1 MPALPALEVQDVLKV
16 QALFVVPSS
25 GSSSRAPA
33 PSHAKPAAASS
44 GLQRLAPIEMAAQ
57 SIHLAPASQTPSSF
71 VLGGK
76 KEQALPPAPHQG
88 RVLKDPEAGLG
99 YPLHAKPW
107 VVGTGVVVPLAYT
120 CCGLT
125 LCLCH
130 LLAPGYMHA
139 CALLLSPVWTL
150 TLALHAAGMMGD
162 FVWFW
167 LGVLTILLLPFVI
180 LNSHLLFVAF
190 YLAVF
195 AAFGSGRFWMNL
207 KGLPFLAV
215 GLCWFGLASSLVL
228 SVVLQD
234 QPAVQLGVACFFALA
249 AASISSS
256 SLPKLSC
263 TLLVS

>member
-25 GSSSRAPA
+25 GSSSRAASCPA
-33 PSHAKPAAASS
+33 KHAASC

-57 SIHLAPASQTPSSF
+57 SIHLAPAAQSPSSF
-71 VLGGK
+71 VLGGR
-76 KEQALPPAPHQG
+76 KEQAVLPSAAPG
-88 RVLKDPEAGLG
+88 RVLKDPEAGPG
-99 YPLHAKPW
+99 WQPPAKPW
-107 VVGTGVVVPLAYT
+107 VVSTGLVVPVAYT
-120 CCGLT
+120 CCGLA

-139 CALLLSPVWTL
+139 CALLLSPAWTL

-167 LGVLTILLLPFVI
+167 LGVLTILLQPFVI
-180 LNSHLLFVAF
+180 LNSNLLFVAF

-249 AASISSS
+249 AACISAS
-256 SLPKLSC
+256 SLPKLC
-263 TLLVS
+263 FTLLAS